1 MSENNTEILILDSAK
16 KVFIK
21 HGLEKAK
28 MQQIADEA
36 GINKA
41 LLHYYFRSK
50 DKLFEAVFS
59 DVLKEIV
66 PMMKNFFGTDIPF
79 NDKIDLFVE
88 AYINLIRKNPF
99 LPEFI
104 FTELNRNP
112 ERLIQM
118 MVTVGVN
125 PNIILTEIE
134 KEIEIGRIRKIN
146 PKQLLINIL
155 ALTIFPFLAKPIIKG
170 ILLNNDDDQFCAFI
184 EERKAH
190 ISEFIINAISV

>member
-1 MSENNTEILILDSAK
+1 MSEINTETLILNSAK
-16 KVFIK
+16 KVFIT

-66 PMMKNFFGTDIPF
+66 PMMKNFFGDNIPF
-79 NDKIDLFVE
+79 THKIELFVE
-88 AYINLIRKNPF
+88 TYINLIRKNPF
-99 LPEFI
+99 LPEFV

-118 MVTVGVN
+118 MVSFGVN
-125 PNIILTEIE
+125 PNVILTQIE
-134 KEIEIGRIRKIN
+134 KEIELGNIKKIN

-155 ALTIFPFLAKPIIKG
+155 ALTIFPFLAKPIVKG
-170 ILLNNDDDQFCAFI
+170 ILLNNDDDQFCRFI
-184 EERKAH
+184 EERKVH
-190 ISEFIINAISV
+190 ISEFVINAISV